1 MADVLANQHITGT
14 HKEGWQITLD
24 RLYGS
29 VKNIKRLTKE
39 ERNKLAEEITEEE
52 QEILFRKVGLS

>member
-1 MADVLANQHITGT
+1 MAEIVANAQTNGA
-14 HKEGWQITLD
+14 HKEKWEITLD

-52 QEILFRKVGLS
+52 QEILFRKYGLL